1 MNKKGWRNMSD
12 VLLQQILSE
21 MKGIKTDISGIKS
34 DVSTLKSDVSALKLH
49 VEVLNTD
56 MSEVKKEQQLTNKR
70 LSSIETKQDTIY
82 INYVS
87 LTEIQSKT
95 LSLLEQLQT
104 DVEFTY
110 QKTAMNDLKINRI
123 ETNSTHKH

>member
-1 MNKKGWRNMSD
+1 MSD

-21 MKGIKTDISGIKS
+21 MKGIKTDISLI
-34 DVSTLKSDVSALKLH
+34 KSDVSALKLH

-56 MSEVKKEQQLTNKR
+56 MSEVKIERQLTNKR

-82 INYVS
+82 MNYVS
-87 LTEIQSKT
+87 LTEIQTKT

>member
-1 MNKKGWRNMSD
+1 MSD